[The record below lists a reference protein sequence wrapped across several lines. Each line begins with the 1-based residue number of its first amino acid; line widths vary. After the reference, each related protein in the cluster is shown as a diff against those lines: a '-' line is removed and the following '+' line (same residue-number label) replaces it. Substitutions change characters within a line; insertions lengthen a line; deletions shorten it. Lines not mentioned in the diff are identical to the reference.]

1 MAGTNRFSGFAE
13 LDLSFPLTLNIHPI
27 LHLDISVINSVMKL
41 QLKSIWLT
49 NSKKWELNHVTSLTG
64 RKRSHSSH
72 QIKVKN
78 NHECFPP
85 PSGFLLLILIRKF
98 TRFALLFSDK
108 VWLLLL
114 LLNLYC
120 CCCLSRSCVLMWLVH
135 WRLYATTGVVT
146 ALYYTISKKIIS
158 FFVPQAIHE
167 RLVQL
172 SKIIDKWS
180 LKNSKKTSSSLMQ
193 SQKS

>member
-1 MAGTNRFSGFAE
+1 
-13 LDLSFPLTLNIHPI
+13 
-27 LHLDISVINSVMKL
+27 MKL

-49 NSKKWELNHVTSLTG
+49 NSKGMGITSRHVTDSG
-64 RKRSHSSH
+64 RKRSHSSDSSH

-78 NHECFPP
+78 NHKC
-85 PSGFLLLILIRKF
+85 FLLLRAPCFKFKLDLLYYFLIK
-98 TRFALLFSDK
+98 SGYC
-108 VWLLLL
+108 
-114 LLNLYC
+114 YC
-120 CCCLSRSCVLMWLVH
+120 CWTCTACLAAVSCLSRSCVLLWLVH

-158 FFVPQAIHE
+158 FFVPQAIPE